1 MKTDSL
7 FFIIENKKKRL
18 FFSLLNMNSISTEL
32 FFNEAEFQILIPNT
46 TKENEQDPLSIVQA
60 KPREFAFYGLY
71 INMPYL

>member
-1 MKTDSL
+1 
-7 FFIIENKKKRL
+7 
-18 FFSLLNMNSISTEL
+18 MNSISTEL
-32 FFNEAEFQILIPNT
+32 FFNEAEFQILIPNI